1 MPSQMLPRWLL
12 YLDTMQKVFILILC
26 LSISECIFSQTFFEG
41 DITYKFD
48 LQKKDSSFD
57 ETIILT
63 YPAKTTTNIYK
74 NGNWLQKPDDGMIE
88 YSYFNH
94 LVNKNYWKLK
104 GTDTLFYELGNES
117 REGEVDSTLKTK
129 IEYNTDTILGFIC
142 NRLIIQTQNLKL
154 TIIYSPLFVI
164 NPAWYQ
170 NTKMGY
176 YDIIYSST
184 KAVYLESIVETK
196 DYVSEMTAQEV
207 HKRKILDTEF
217 PDISQAALKK
227 L

>member
-1 MPSQMLPRWLL
+1 
-12 YLDTMQKVFILILC
+12 MQKVFILILT

-48 LQKKDSSFD
+48 LKKKDSSFD
-57 ETIILT
+57 ETTIIT

-74 NGNWLQKPDDGMIE
+74 DGNWLQKPDDGMIE

-94 LVNKNYWKLK
+94 SDNKNYWKLK

-117 REGEVDSTLKTK
+117 REGEVDSTLKSK
-129 IEYNTDTILGFIC
+129 IEYNTDTILGFVC
-142 NRLIIQTQNLKL
+142 NRLIIQTQNLRL
-154 TIIYSPLFVI
+154 TIIYSPSFAI

-170 NTKMGY
+170 NTKMGCY
-176 YDIIYSST
+176 NVIYSLT
-184 KAVYLESIVETK
+184 KSVYLKSIVETN
-196 DYVSEMTAQEV
+196 DYISEMVAQEV
-207 HKRKILDTEF
+207 NERKILDAEF
-217 PDISQAALKK
+217 PDISKAAFKK